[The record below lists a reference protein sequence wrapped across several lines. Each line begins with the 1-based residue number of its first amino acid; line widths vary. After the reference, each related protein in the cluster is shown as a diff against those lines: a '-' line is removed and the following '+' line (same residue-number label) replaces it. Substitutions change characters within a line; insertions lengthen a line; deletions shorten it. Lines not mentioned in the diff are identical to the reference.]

1 MSTNVVD
8 STVYSTSSTLFD
20 MGLPESNPLAVKEDV
35 TRNFVSSPNIQ
46 LFQNPD
52 FKVRV
57 IMRMSKP
64 WFVAKD
70 VAACIEHSDTSAMC
84 KLCRDKDKVV
94 ASARDFDSDD
104 LSESGNSRITLISE
118 SGLYR
123 ILAKCNLPKCEPF
136 ESWVFDEVLPSI
148 RETGVYAT
156 DNFIQK
162 TIDDPDWAISILQQI
177 KFEREQKELALR
189 QRDEAVRT
197 KYLFV
202 EGRDA
207 KVCGEL
213 GGLRTQNENL
223 RKQIGDSKRYK
234 AVSAITWI
242 TDYFDISNRGIYGSL
257 ASKLKKVEEEMG
269 EGYEHIN
276 IPDSKYG
283 TVKAYHIDV
292 IERLHA
298 MIQSDESLMAKYR
311 KILSV

>member
-1 MSTNVVD
+1 MTTDVLD
-8 STVYSTSSTLFD
+8 STVYPTSSTFFNSADLA
-20 MGLPESNPLAVKEDV
+20 EANPLAVKGD
-35 TRNFVSSPNIQ
+35 NFNFNAKHNGIQ
-46 LFQNPD
+46 
-52 FKVRV
+52 
-57 IMRMSKP
+57 
-64 WFVAKD
+64 
-70 VAACIEHSDTSAMC
+70 CIESLNPEDKGTERQFWFTRQMLREIFDVKSDNTITNHVEALINRGVIEVVKNLTTSEIPTNSGIQKAT
-84 KLCRDKDKVV
+84 LYDLKVFNYLV
-94 ASARDFDSDD
+94 MRLDTARAWEMKAKFNDV
-104 LSESGNSRITLISE
+104 LISHETKTQPQFILPTTYIEALEALVE
-118 SGLYR
+118 SEK
-123 ILAKCNLPKCEPF
+123 AK
-136 ESWVFDEVLPSI
+136 
-148 RETGVYAT
+148 
-156 DNFIQK
+156 
-162 TIDDPDWAISILQQI
+162 
-177 KFEREQKELALR
+177 LAL
-189 QRDEAVRT
+189 QAERDEAVRT

-242 TDYFDISNRGIYGSL
+242 TDYFDISNRGVYGSL

-269 EGYEHIN
+269 AGYEHIN

>member
-1 MSTNVVD
+1 
-8 STVYSTSSTLFD
+8 
-20 MGLPESNPLAVKEDV
+20 MGN
-35 TRNFVSSPNIQ
+35 NNNGIQ
-46 LFQNPD
+46 LFSNPA
-52 FKVRV
+52 FGNVRV
-57 IMRMSKP
+57 VMRDDNP

-148 RETGVYAT
+148 RKSGVYAT

-189 QRDEAVRT
+189 QRDEAIRT
-197 KYLFV
+197 KAWIGSKRESTCMNEVKRFKGENKRLSSENEDLRVQVGDGKECKAAKCIPWLRDIFV
-202 EGRDA
+202 YAND
-207 KVCGEL
+207 KQWNTLL
-213 GGLRTQNENL
+213 G
-223 RKQIGDSKRYK
+223 QIGKQLKR
-234 AVSAITWI
+234 ICL
-242 TDYFDISNRGIYGSL
+242 SNGFKIIR
-257 ASKLKKVEEEMG
+257 
-269 EGYEHIN
+269 
-276 IPDSKYG
+276 IPDSNHYEINAYDIRAIE
-283 TVKAYHIDV
+283 VFKA
-292 IERLHA
+292 RL
-298 MIQSDESLMAKYR
+298 ISDPNYMYQYR
-311 KILSV
+311 L

>member
-1 MSTNVVD
+1 MTTDVLDSTNVN
-8 STVYSTSSTLFD
+8 SLQPLSSFD
-20 MGLPESNPLAVKEDV
+20 FNAKHNG
-35 TRNFVSSPNIQ
+35 VSCIAS
-46 LFQNPD
+46 LNPD
-52 FKVRV
+52 DKGTEKQFRFTASMLATIYSCKADTIRSRVETLVNTGDLSDQNFGQTKCPDSRGSLHETTLYDLTVFNKLAMTFIDNPRAVEMRKAFNDVLVKAETQAPMMCLPQDYESALEALLTKVREN
-57 IMRMSKP
+57 K
-64 WFVAKD
+64 A
-70 VAACIEHSDTSAMC
+70 
-84 KLCRDKDKVV
+84 
-94 ASARDFDSDD
+94 
-104 LSESGNSRITLISE
+104 
-118 SGLYR
+118 
-123 ILAKCNLPKCEPF
+123 
-136 ESWVFDEVLPSI
+136 
-148 RETGVYAT
+148 
-156 DNFIQK
+156 
-162 TIDDPDWAISILQQI
+162 LQA
-177 KFEREQKELALR
+177 E
-189 QRDEAVRT
+189 RDEAVRT

-213 GGLRTQNENL
+213 GGLRTQNEAL

-269 EGYEHIN
+269 AGYEHIN

-298 MIQSDESLMAKYR
+298 MIQSDESFMAKYR